1 MKGTV
6 MLSKEVLEAQ
16 ETVELPAREMMDF
29 NFSGILAA
37 QGNFNAQAAFAGS
50 ANLSSQLNGIAVSQH
65 N

>member
-1 MKGTV
+1 

-29 NFSGILAA
+29 NVSFIGAL
-37 QGNFNAQAAFAGS
+37 QGNFNAQGAFVGS
-50 ANLSSQLNGIAVSQH
+50 ANLSGQLNGISVTQH

>member
-1 MKGTV
+1 

-29 NFSGILAA
+29 NVSLIGAF
-37 QGNFNAQAAFAGS
+37 QGNANLQLSAFGS
-50 ANLSSQLNGIAVSQH
+50 ANLSGQANVIAVSQH